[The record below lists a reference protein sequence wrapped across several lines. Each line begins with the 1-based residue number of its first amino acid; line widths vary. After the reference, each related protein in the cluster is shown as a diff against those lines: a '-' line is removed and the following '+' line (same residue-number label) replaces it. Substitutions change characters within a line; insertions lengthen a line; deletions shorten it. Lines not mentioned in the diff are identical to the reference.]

1 MLAISII
8 ASTSSAELKNGNRRP
23 KIVSKITPADHM
35 SILVVC
41 DVHLNKTSGALKPR
55 VPARFARREGLES
68 FLG

>member
-1 MLAISII
+1 MLAISTR

-23 KIVSKITPADHM
+23 SSVSRMTPADHI

-41 DVHLNKTSGALKPR
+41 DVHLNKTSGARKPR
-55 VPARFARREGLES
+55 VPALFARRAGRGS